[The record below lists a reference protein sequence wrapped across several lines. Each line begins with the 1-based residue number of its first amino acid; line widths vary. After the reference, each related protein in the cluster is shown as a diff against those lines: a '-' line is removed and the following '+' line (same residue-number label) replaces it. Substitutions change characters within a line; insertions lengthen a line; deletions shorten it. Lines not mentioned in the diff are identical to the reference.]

1 MGATAKSFYGA
12 RMRLES
18 EKGEIKG
25 TKPQIN
31 KFVTQRPSTNPLE
44 PVYRLQSYIQKQSTP
59 PKYMKDP
66 LEIDDIAGTR
76 SKWLDDQHK
85 FKRKTVYEPGLIE
98 GSTTRQIYI
107 PEDRIE
113 TLDVKDINTYL

>member
-1 MGATAKSFYGA
+1 
-12 RMRLES
+12 
-18 EKGEIKG
+18 
-25 TKPQIN
+25 
-31 KFVTQRPSTNPLE
+31 
-44 PVYRLQSYIQKQSTP
+44 
-59 PKYMKDP
+59 MKDP

-85 FKRKTVYEPGLIE
+85 FKRKTVYEPGFIE

-107 PEDRIE
+107 PKDRIE